1 MNTKEKKKYGHPT
14 IKPVDIL
21 KNMILNISVKG
32 EVIFDTFMGSGSTG
46 VACINTDRQFVGIE
60 IDERYFNVAKERIDK
75 AVAENAAAF
84 LNGENKEIK

>member
-21 KNMILNISVKG
+21 KNLILNSSVK
-32 EVIFDTFMGSGSTG
+32 EDVIFDPFMGSGSTG

-60 IDERYFNVAKERIDK
+60 LDEGYFNIAKERIEK
-75 AVAENAAAF
+75 AAAENAAAF
-84 LNGENKEIK
+84 LNGENEGIK